1 MTLAPGKPSPAGRTL
16 RPTSGRAG
24 ATARD
29 GAHLK
34 RLLKNEDFKR
44 ALLCVGG
51 FLVLAIMLGPSGSAT
66 APLSGFKGS
75 LFHVRVF
82 YFIGEGLGLW
92 VLTTLW
98 VRKRDKARAS
108 WARATAAPRNLWPNL
123 GVRSGVYA
131 AALAAAILVPL
142 GLNDFWQTVLVQ
154 QVGVYILLALG
165 LNVVVGFAGL
175 LDLGYVGFY
184 AVGAYAAA
192 YWTGSLPAHPPFV
205 VDVFWAIPF
214 AIVAA
219 MLAGVL
225 LGTPTLRLRGDYLAI
240 VTLGFGEIIEIVLQ
254 NMTGITG
261 GPAGATVPRLSFHV
275 LGVKYV
281 WGVAPLPYYFLL
293 LAFVV
298 LVLIAFHFLDHSRVG
313 RAWASIREDEVAAE
327 SAGINVLKYKV
338 MAFAIGASTSGFAGV
353 LTATEFSYINPG
365 NYTVQL
371 SIMVLVLVIFG
382 GMGSLLGAMAGAA
395 AIVWFQWY
403 LEEHPLFGYQ
413 QQDLFIYVGALLI
426 LMMIFRPE
434 GIIPS
439 RRRKR
444 EITLAEHGAGTA
456 DAMGG
461 SGGQVA

>member
-1 MTLAPGKPSPAGRTL
+1 MKLAPKREAAAARGAEKVPVPGRAPRAGLRPSPE
-16 RPTSGRAG
+16 
-24 ATARD
+24 D
-29 GAHLK
+29 LK
-34 RLLKNEDFKR
+34 RLL
-44 ALLCVGG
+44 LSVGG
-51 FLVLAIMLGPSGSAT
+51 FLVLGIMLGPSGSSS
-66 APLSGFKGS
+66 APLSGITGS

-82 YFIGEGLGLW
+82 YFIGEGLAFWALSTVW
-92 VLTTLW
+92 LRYRDR
-98 VRKRDKARAS
+98 VRTGWASFSSPARRS
-108 WARATAAPRNLWPNL
+108 WPDWR
-123 GVRSGVYA
+123 VRGGVYTL
-131 AALAAAILVPL
+131 ALGAAILVPL
-142 GLNDFWQTVLVQ
+142 GLSNFWQTVLVQ
-154 QVGVYILLALG
+154 QIGVYVLLSLG

-192 YWTGSLPAHPPFV
+192 YWTGSLPVHPPFV
-205 VDVFWAIPF
+205 TDVFWAIPL

-219 MLAGVL
+219 MLAGVV
-225 LGTPTLRLRGDYLAI
+225 LGVPTLRLRGDYLAI

-254 NMTGITG
+254 NMAGVTG
-261 GPAGATVPRLSFHV
+261 GPAGVNIPRLSLHV
-275 LGVKYV
+275 LGINYT

-298 LVLIAFHFLDHSRVG
+298 LVLAGFHFLDRSRVG
-313 RAWASIREDEVAAE
+313 RAWAAIREDEIAAE
-327 SAGINVLKYKV
+327 ASGINTLKYKV

-395 AIVWFQWY
+395 VIVWFQWY

-413 QQDLFIYVGALLI
+413 QEDLFIYVGALLI

-439 RRRKR
+439 RRRRR
-444 EITLAEHGAGTA
+444 EIGLAEHGVGTA
-456 DAMGG
+456 DAVSGR
-461 SGGQVA
+461 GGQVA

>member
-1 MTLAPGKPSPAGRTL
+1 MKLDAGRPSHGGPA
-16 RPTSGRAG
+16 RPEAEVGGVTPMAAG
-24 ATARD
+24 
-29 GAHLK
+29 LQ
-34 RLLKNEDFKR
+34 RLLKNEAFKR
-44 ALLCVGG
+44 LLLCVGG
-51 FLVLAIMLGPSGSAT
+51 FLVLAIMLGPSGSAG
-66 APLSGFKGS
+66 APLSGFTGS

-82 YFIGEGLGLW
+82 YFIGEGLGAW
-92 VLTTLW
+92 ALTTAW
-98 VRKRDKARAS
+98 MRYRDRLRAS
-108 WARATAAPRNLWPNL
+108 WGRAASVPRGLWPNW
-123 GVRSGVYA
+123 GVRSGVYV
-131 AALAAAILVPL
+131 AALGAAIVIPL
-142 GLNDFWQTVLVQ
+142 GMNDFWQTVLVQ
-154 QVGVYILLALG
+154 QIGVYILLALG

-192 YWTGSLPAHPPFV
+192 YWTGSLPAHPPFT
-205 VDVFWAIPF
+205 VDVFWAIPL

-219 MLAGVL
+219 MLAGVI

-254 NMTGITG
+254 NLTSVTG

-275 LGVKYV
+275 LGVKYT
-281 WGVAPLPYYFLL
+281 WGVSPLPYYFLL
-293 LAFVV
+293 LAFVA
-298 LVLIAFHFLDHSRVG
+298 LVLTAFHFLDHSRVG
-313 RAWASIREDEVAAE
+313 RAWAAIREDEVAAE
-327 SAGINVLKYKV
+327 AAGINVLKYKV

-382 GMGSLLGAMAGAA
+382 GMGSLLGAMAGATV
-395 AIVWFQWY
+395 IVWFQWY

-444 EITLAEHGAGTA
+444 EIGLAEHGVGHA
-456 DAMGG
+456 DAMSDRGG
-461 SGGQVA
+461 PVA

>member
-1 MTLAPGKPSPAGRTL
+1 MKLAPRREAGWAPRREETAAGPL
-16 RPTSGRAG
+16 RGRRLPLLG
-24 ATARD
+24 VISRED
-29 GAHLK
+29 LK
-34 RLLKNEDFKR
+34 RLL
-44 ALLCVGG
+44 LSVGG
-51 FLVLAIMLGPSGSAT
+51 FLVLGIMLGPSGSSS
-66 APLSGFKGS
+66 APLSGFTGS

-82 YFIGEGLGLW
+82 YFIGEGIAFW
-92 VLTTLW
+92 VLSTVWLRHRDR
-98 VRKRDKARAS
+98 VRAHWARAS
-108 WARATAAPRNLWPNL
+108 GTAKNFWPDWRAR
-123 GVRSGVYA
+123 GGVYT
-131 AALAAAILVPL
+131 AALAAAIVIPL
-142 GLNDFWQTVLVQ
+142 GLTNFWQTVLVQ
-154 QVGVYILLALG
+154 QIGVYVLLALG

-192 YWTGSLPAHPPFV
+192 YWTGSLPVHPPFV
-205 VDVFWAIPF
+205 TDVFWAIPL

-219 MLAGVL
+219 MLAGVI
-225 LGTPTLRLRGDYLAI
+225 LGVPTLRLRGDYLAI

-254 NMTGITG
+254 NLVGITA
-261 GPAGATVPRLSFHV
+261 GPAGVTVPRLSFHV
-275 LGVKYV
+275 FGVHYT

-293 LAFVV
+293 LGFVV
-298 LVLIAFHFLDHSRVG
+298 LVLMAFHFLDHSRVG
-313 RAWASIREDEVAAE
+313 RVWAAIREDEVAAE
-327 SAGINVLKYKV
+327 ATGINTLKYKV

-382 GMGSLLGAMAGAA
+382 GMGSLLGVMTGAA

-413 QQDLFIYVGALLI
+413 QQDLFIYIGALLI

-439 RRRKR
+439 RRRRR
-444 EITLAEHGAGTA
+444 EIGLAEQGVGTA
-456 DAMGG
+456 DAMSGQGG
-461 SGGQVA
+461 EVV